1 MNCICDD
8 LLLSPQL
15 NSTPPISRVFFLT
28 KVYFAYYRPQR
39 SWGKVM
45 FLHVSVILFT
55 GGGGV
60 CPLHAG
66 IRPLGSDTPRADPSR
81 TRHPLSRPP
90 RSRHPP
96 STVHAG
102 RYGQQ
107 ATVHILLE
115 CNLVTFLYIGEE
127 ERQDILIMR

>member
-15 NSTPPISRVFFLT
+15 NSTPPISRLFFLT

-39 SWGKVM
+39 SSGKVM
-45 FLHVSVILFT
+45 FLHVSVILF
-55 GGGGV
+55 GRGGGV

-66 IRPLGSDTPRADPSR
+66 IHPLGSDTPRADPPR
-81 TRHPLSRPP
+81 TRHPLSRAP
-90 RSRHPP
+90 RTRHPP
-96 STVHAG
+96 AQCMLGDTG
-102 RYGQQ
+102 NKQ
-107 ATVHILLE
+107 AVHILLE